1 MQPAK
6 SHKILVVEDEG
17 LIARDISKRLEALG
31 HEVVA
36 SVSTAE
42 EALERAAGADLV
54 LMDIRLDGKMDGVEA
69 AAAIRARYH
78 LPVIFLTAH
87 ADRGTIERAKAAE
100 PFGYIVKPLA
110 HASLSS
116 SIEVALYK
124 HRVERQ
130 IEEREAWLRTTLA
143 SVADAV
149 VVTDHRGSVRMLN
162 RAAEE
167 LTGWTEQQARGKPIS
182 KVVRLTHVADP
193 ENEAGEE
200 ASEPVA
206 LAMLRDAPVAL
217 GRSAKLTGA
226 GGREI
231 LIEGSAAPVKAAAGP
246 TQTLGAVLIFRDVSA
261 RRWEERQLGQVQ
273 KMDALARLAFGVSN
287 DYSNLLAIIRNQ
299 SDQLLRQLGEYAPAR
314 TALDEIRQAAAA
326 ADEMSRRLSA
336 FGTRQVSRRE
346 EVSLNAILRRTH
358 TLIESVAGPNIEV
371 AIRAQ
376 PGAGHIQA
384 DSALLEEA
392 LMSLVLHACAAMPEG
407 GRLLIETAG
416 AEIPVVGR
424 MAPHTMLAITYT
436 GHEAD
441 AEKLFEPSSAGEE
454 GMALSMAHAIAVEHG
469 GYLSA
474 RATSGGGCRFEMLLP
489 VATGAALPPGLTRLG
504 APAILLAGER
514 DAVRLEL
521 HNFFEAHGYNFLEAA
536 DRDEALAIAEVHEGS
551 LDILIADA
559 GEAGSIA
566 AELRRAHPKLEVL
579 KIVEGEE
586 RSADEI
592 RRPFTQRALLERIE
606 GLLAPVK
613 ELGAATAL

>member
-17 LIARDISKRLEALG
+17 LIAHDISKRLEALG

-36 SVSTAE
+36 TVSTAE
-42 EALERAAGADLV
+42 EAIEHAADADLV

-69 AAAIRARYH
+69 AIAIRARYH

-116 SIEVALYK
+116 SIEMAMYK

-167 LTGWTEQQARGKPIS
+167 LTGCRAAGAGQADFKGGAADD
-182 KVVRLTHVADP
+182 VADP

-226 GGREI
+226 GGHEI

-261 RRWEERQLGQVQ
+261 RRWEERQLGQVN
-273 KMDALARLAFGVSN
+273 KLDALARLAFGVSN

-346 EVSLNAILRRTH
+346 E
-358 TLIESVAGPNIEV
+358 
-371 AIRAQ
+371 AQ
-376 PGAGHIQA
+376 PERH
-384 DSALLEEA
+384 
-392 LMSLVLHACAAMPEG
+392 P
-407 GRLLIETAG
+407 
-416 AEIPVVGR
+416 
-424 MAPHTMLAITYT
+424 AP
-436 GHEAD
+436 D
-441 AEKLFEPSSAGEE
+441 A
-454 GMALSMAHAIAVEHG
+454 
-469 GYLSA
+469 
-474 RATSGGGCRFEMLLP
+474 
-489 VATGAALPPGLTRLG
+489 TR
-504 APAILLAGER
+504 
-514 DAVRLEL
+514 
-521 HNFFEAHGYNFLEAA
+521 
-536 DRDEALAIAEVHEGS
+536 
-551 LDILIADA
+551 
-559 GEAGSIA
+559 
-566 AELRRAHPKLEVL
+566 
-579 KIVEGEE
+579 
-586 RSADEI
+586 
-592 RRPFTQRALLERIE
+592 
-606 GLLAPVK
+606 
-613 ELGAATAL
+613 